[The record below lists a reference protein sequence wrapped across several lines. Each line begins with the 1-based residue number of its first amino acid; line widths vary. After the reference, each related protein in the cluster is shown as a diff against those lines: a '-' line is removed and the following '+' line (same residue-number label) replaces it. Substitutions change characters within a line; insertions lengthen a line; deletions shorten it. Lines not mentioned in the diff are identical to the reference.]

1 MLDHDLLR
9 AFVAVAER
17 GGFTR
22 AAAMLGRTQSA
33 VSMQMQ
39 RLEAQSGRRLL
50 DRRGR
55 RVELTAEGE
64 RLLGYARRI
73 LQLQDEVLL
82 ALATSGVSGVVRVG
96 SIDDYATRV
105 LPPILAAF
113 AERYPAV
120 QVELHT
126 GLTAHL
132 LERLGA
138 DYDLVLAMHP
148 VGTNRGLV
156 LRRDRPIWATSAD
169 ADVHSANPLPLAL
182 YPNGCL
188 FRRWATQ
195 ALDACGRAWRCAYMS
210 PSLGA
215 VEAAVAAGLA
225 VSVFKKTTLSPA
237 LRVLGP
243 REGFPHLPE
252 VEITLHAARDDRSRA
267 SSHLAEHIGE
277 WLGPEAHRKKRKVST
292 R

>member
-73 LQLQDEVLL
+73 LALQDEVLL
-82 ALATSGVSGVVRVG
+82 ALATAGVSGVVRIG
-96 SIDDYATRV
+96 SIDDYATLV

-113 AERYPAV
+113 
-120 QVELHT
+120 
-126 GLTAHL
+126 
-132 LERLGA
+132 
-138 DYDLVLAMHP
+138 
-148 VGTNRGLV
+148 
-156 LRRDRPIWATSAD
+156 
-169 ADVHSANPLPLAL
+169 
-182 YPNGCL
+182 
-188 FRRWATQ
+188 
-195 ALDACGRAWRCAYMS
+195 
-210 PSLGA
+210 
-215 VEAAVAAGLA
+215 
-225 VSVFKKTTLSPA
+225 
-237 LRVLGP
+237 
-243 REGFPHLPE
+243 
-252 VEITLHAARDDRSRA
+252 
-267 SSHLAEHIGE
+267 
-277 WLGPEAHRKKRKVST
+277 
-292 R
+292 